1 MERKLPG
8 RSSENGSSTKAKK
21 KQAMKAIID
30 LGTNT
35 FHLLLAGLDSNNRII
50 EHHKLQLPV
59 KLGEGGINKKVIQP
73 EPYKRGISAI
83 GDIKAILSKHE
94 CDQVFAFATSAIRSA
109 ENGDEFVKEIK
120 EKFDIDV
127 KVISGD
133 EEAELIYN
141 GVKHAVNLTEEKV
154 LIMDIGGGS
163 VEFVIANNQEI
174 FWKESFPIGAARL
187 IERFHTEDPITEDDQ
202 RHLYHY
208 FDKELI
214 RLKGAME
221 QHKINTLIG
230 SAGSFESVVDLVE
243 NFFEKKL
250 HFNTSCQISIPEFKV
265 INRVLVNS
273 SKQER
278 LEMPGLASFRVEMIV
293 VASLMTNFVIDQFNI
308 KKLYCSD
315 FSLKE
320 GILFRIFNV

>member
-8 RSSENGSSTKAKK
+8 KSSANGFSTKAKR
-21 KQAMKAIID
+21 KQGMKAIID

-35 FHLLLAGLDSNNRII
+35 FHLLLAGLDANNRII

-59 KLGEGGINKKVIQP
+59 KLGEGGINKQVIQP
-73 EPYKRGISAI
+73 EPYKRGLAAI

-94 CDQVFAFATSAIRSA
+94 CDEVFAFATSAIRSA
-109 ENGDEFVKEIK
+109 QNGNEFVMEVK

-141 GVKHAVNLTEEKV
+141 GVKHAIKLTEEKV

-163 VEFVIANNQEI
+163 VEFVIANEKEI

-187 IERFHTEDPITEDDQ
+187 IDRFHTEDPITEDDQ
-202 RHLYHY
+202 RHLKHF
-208 FDKELI
+208 FDKELLPL
-214 RLKGAME
+214 RLAM
-221 QHKINTLIG
+221 QQYKISTLIG

-265 INRVLVNS
+265 INHVLVNS

-293 VASLMTNFVIDQFNI
+293 VASIMTNYVIDQFNI
-308 KKLYCSD
+308 SKLYCSD

-320 GILFRIFNV
+320 GILFRIFNL